1 MIVKCF
7 PHLAVR
13 SGKKVQTKK
22 LVWER
27 GEKWG
32 FWMIP
37 KILLFWLFL
46 KTIWL
51 KYNCFIKKTQYFRF
65 CFFSI
70 LVFRSNKILILGD
83 RLSFQSYQISWQ
95 LQSGHAVNQPT
106 HAHSGPIWYHQEP
119 SDILYSCRFLQQEG
133 SEAFIQ
139 Q

>member
-1 MIVKCF
+1 MRVLNDTKNIVI
-7 PHLAVR
+7 LAFFENN
-13 SGKKVQTKK
+13 
-22 LVWER
+22 L
-27 GEKWG
+27 
-32 FWMIP
+32 I
-37 KILLFWLFL
+37 KIQLF
-46 KTIWL
+46 
-51 KYNCFIKKTQYFRF
+51 YKKTQYFRF

>member
-1 MIVKCF
+1 M
-7 PHLAVR
+7 PSHLAVR
-13 SGKKVQTKK
+13 SGKKVQTSLGK
-22 LVWER
+22 R
-27 GEKWG
+27 GQMRVLNDTKNIVILAFFENNL
-32 FWMIP
+32 I
-37 KILLFWLFL
+37 KIQLF
-46 KTIWL
+46 
-51 KYNCFIKKTQYFRF
+51 YKKTQYFRF